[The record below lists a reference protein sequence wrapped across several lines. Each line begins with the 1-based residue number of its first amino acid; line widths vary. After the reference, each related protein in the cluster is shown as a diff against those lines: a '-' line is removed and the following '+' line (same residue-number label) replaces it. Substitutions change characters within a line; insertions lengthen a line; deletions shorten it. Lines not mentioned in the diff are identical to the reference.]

1 MEHKENGNPLEP
13 PYHDMEI
20 EVGLPMEKIEV
31 EALRLLRVLRPG
43 WTEERIRFKAYTNGI
58 TNKIFRASHQN
69 ADGGEKERLLF
80 RIYGHGTEKFI
91 DRRQELE
98 TFVGLSRLGL
108 AAPVYARFRNGL
120 VCGFLDGKCVDV
132 DEVREK
138 DVVE

>member
-1 MEHKENGNPLEP
+1 MSEL
-13 PYHDMEI
+13 PYYDVEI

-43 WTEERIRFKAYTNGI
+43 WCGERVRFKAYTNGI
-58 TNKIFRASHQN
+58 TNKIFRVSHQSE
-69 ADGGEKERLLF
+69 GGERERLLF

-98 TFVGLSRLGL
+98 TLACLSQIGL

-120 VCGFLDGKCVDV
+120 VCGFLEGRCMNAE
-132 DEVREK
+132 EVRDRGIAE
-138 DVVE
+138 